1 MTATST
7 VGKKLGTTGKVFF
20 GGLCVGTFGLGC
32 WQLERL
38 LEKWDAIE
46 DRDQQL
52 AMAPIRYG
60 SDRVGL
66 GGSDGIGIG
75 DVYQTSATSS
85 EEHPYRRRL
94 LRGRFRHDREV
105 LIGPRGAP
113 PGVRLPVSGLSA
125 KQQQQQQRSGRS
137 GSGSGGGSGG
147 TATTASG
154 MQPGPQ
160 GFYVLTPLE
169 VQPEHS
175 SSNSGGGGGSG
186 GVVWVNRGWV
196 PKTVVPGADR
206 SYSRNDL
213 VQKAKIEAELRNA
226 PPAWNRPGG
235 QVELTAVVSKPEKPR
250 FITPEHDYSKRP
262 LQLFWID
269 GLALKAIAADLMTPE
284 ERERAETSLV
294 TQVVDDD
301 DENNED
307 ENEDQRATHQ
317 PLLLYPLQPPVAS
330 VGAFK
335 TIPSVHMGYAATWF
349 GLSGAGWYMT
359 RKLITKGR
367 W

>member
-1 MTATST
+1 MTAPLTAAKT
-7 VGKKLGTTGKVFF
+7 LGTSGKVFF

-46 DRDQQL
+46 NRDQQL
-52 AMAPIRYG
+52 AMTPIRYD
-60 SDRVGL
+60 SDRIQS
-66 GGSDGIGIG
+66 SDGLTTTLT
-75 DVYQTSATSS
+75 DA
-85 EEHPYRRRL
+85 EHPYRRRL
-94 LRGRFRHDREV
+94 LRGRFRHDKEV

-125 KQQQQQQRSGRS
+125 KQQSGRGGGNS
-137 GSGSGGGSGG
+137 GSGSGSGS
-147 TATTASG
+147 TTVASG

-169 VQPEHS
+169 VEPDGTGTGTANANANA
-175 SSNSGGGGGSG
+175 NST

-213 VQKAKIEAELRNA
+213 VQKAKLEAELRDT
-226 PPAWNRPGG
+226 PPAWNRPSGR
-235 QVELTAVVSKPEKPR
+235 VELTAVVSQAEKPR
-250 FITPEHDYSKRP
+250 FIIPEHDYSKRP

-269 GLALKAIAADLMTPE
+269 GLALKAIAADLMTTE
-284 ERERAETSLV
+284 ERERADTPVV
-294 TQVVDDD
+294 TQVVGCDY
-301 DENNED
+301 ESES
-307 ENEDQRATHQ
+307 ENENEFDAHTTTQAATTTTQ
-317 PLLLYPLQPPVAS
+317 QLLYPLQPPVAS

-335 TIPSVHMGYAATWF
+335 TTPSVHMGYAATWF